1 MPGKSGADK
10 TIARAQA
17 RAAAA
22 QRRLNK
28 EKFLQAYAQTG
39 NVSAAA
45 KLAEVARRTHY
56 EWLERDTRYA
66 ARFAEAVDEA
76 ADRLETEARRRAVSG
91 VSEPVFYKGEKVGA
105 MQKYSDVLLIF
116 LLKGARPEKY
126 AERHVHGGQGKRGAI
141 LLEEIVAGSGN
152 AEKE

>member
-1 MPGKSGADK
+1 MSSKGGAEK
-10 TIARAQA
+10 AISRAQA

-28 EKFLQAYAQTG
+28 EKFLAAYAQTG

-45 KLAEVARRTHY
+45 KLAEVSRRSHY
-56 EWLERDTRYA
+56 EWLARDKRYA
-66 ARFAEAVDEA
+66 EKFAEAVDEA

-91 VSEPVFYKGEKVGA
+91 VSEPVLYKGVQVATVK
-105 MQKYSDVLLIF
+105 KYSDTLLIF

-126 AERHVHGGQGKRGAI
+126 AERHVVGGKGKRGAI
-141 LLEEIVAGSGN
+141 LLEEIVAGAGN
-152 AEKE
+152 AEE